1 MKWLAVA
8 AAVFAMAGAAV
19 LGLAQQ
25 HPMGGTGVAEPTLKD
40 RPSPLRTATML
51 LRDGKTAEA
60 RTELNR
66 LLRQNPDDPEIHYQ
80 IARSYLMEWNTLR
93 DPAKQRV
100 ALGLAMESLDATLK
114 RNPDH
119 IYALRVKAVI
129 HARPELLYYNPNLA
143 YELTQRVIKQQPY
156 ANEFLLNVS
165 EWMSGEVRFTEHS
178 ESRVPHDPQ
187 LGLDRSIDLLERVV
201 DGAMPFSP
209 EEGAALFLMAKS
221 MSRRGNHSESIRY
234 YKQALTRVTTQ
245 QQRMEILRELGA
257 AYYRLAQ
264 FEDAALNFYQALQVH
279 INSVD
284 QWLLKLAMDQLG
296 KGAPKLPAEALFP
309 MADPPSKEGLLLDFK
324 DIAKDVG
331 LNRFMGNG
339 TVAWGDFIG
348 DSKPDVILA
357 GSGTFIAAYVNEN
370 GKFREITKEV
380 GLDKVPSG
388 YSLNLVDYDNDG
400 KLDLY
405 IAYNGWNGPMANRL
419 FHNDG
424 GKFRDVSKESGA
436 ADEGDGF
443 VSLWGDLDNDGY
455 LDFVVAN
462 GVIKDGSV
470 PQIYRNNGNGTFTN
484 MTREAGIDE
493 PPTHGTIGAAL
504 GDYDRDGRLDIL
516 FNGLNNS
523 PNRLYHNDGNWHFTE
538 VTQKAGVV
546 QPPHNGFVC
555 FFEDFNNDG
564 YPDILTVS
572 LAPWDTVVE
581 AMKKGFTVPDKKSLH
596 PDSLRLFRNNRN
608 GTFTDVT
615 YESKLYYPMG
625 AMGSGVADFDNDG
638 YLDLYIGT
646 GDPQLSRLEPNH
658 LIHNNTDGTFTDVTW
673 LFPGFAKPGRKGH
686 GVAFVDIDDDGD
698 LDIFAQLGGHYQGD
712 FAESGFYLNLKGNQN
727 HWLELELTGVKS
739 NRFGVGAQATA
750 KMGNAMVYREMKS
763 GEGFGATSPYRLHF
777 GLGKHDKVDSLEIRW
792 PSGRKQTLTDV
803 KANQILRVREDQ

>member
-1 MKWLAVA
+1 MTAVA
-8 AAVFAMAGAAV
+8 AVA
-19 LGLAQQ
+19 GLAILAWAQ
-25 HPMGGTGVAEPTLKD
+25 HPMGGTGIPEPALKD
-40 RPSPLRTATML
+40 RSSPMRTATML

-66 LLRQNPDDPEIHYQ
+66 LLKTNPDDPDIHYQ

-93 DPAKQRV
+93 DPARQRV
-100 ALGLAMESLDATLK
+100 ALGLAMESLTATLK

-119 IYALRVKAVI
+119 IYALRAKAVI
-129 HARPELLYYNPNLA
+129 HARPELLFYNPNLA
-143 YELTQRVIKQQPY
+143 YELTQRVIKQQPF

-178 ESRVPHDPQ
+178 DHRVPHDPQ

-209 EEGAALFLMAKS
+209 EEAAALFLMAKS

-234 YKQALTRVTTQ
+234 YKQASTRATTAA
-245 QQRMEILRELGA
+245 QRMEILREMGA
-257 AYYRLAQ
+257 AHYRLAE
-264 FEDAALNFYQALQVH
+264 FADAASSFYQALQVR

-284 QWLLKLAMDQLG
+284 QWLLKLALDELG
-296 KGAPKLPAEALFP
+296 KGAPQLPAEVLFP
-309 MADPPSKEGLLLDFK
+309 MPDLPPGAGLLLDFK
-324 DIAKDVG
+324 DIAKDTG
-331 LNRFMGNG
+331 LNRFDGNG
-339 TVAWGDFIG
+339 TVAWGDIDG
-348 DSKPDVILA
+348 DGRVDVILA
-357 GSGTFIAAYVNEN
+357 GSGTFLAAYRNDGN
-370 GKFREITKEV
+370 LKFHEVTSEI
-380 GLDKVPSG
+380 GLAKVPSG

-443 VSLWGDLDNDGY
+443 VSVWGDLDNDGF

-484 MTREAGIDE
+484 ITRAAGIDE
-493 PPTHGTIGAAL
+493 PPTHGTIGVAL

-523 PNRLYHNDGNWHFTE
+523 PNRLYHNEGNWKFTD
-538 VTQKAGVV
+538 VTQKAGVI
-546 QPPHNGFVC
+546 QPSHNGFVC
-555 FFEDFNNDG
+555 FFQDFNDDA

-572 LAPWDTVVE
+572 LAPWDVVVE
-581 AMKKGFTVPDKKSLH
+581 ALKKSYFVSNRQSIH
-596 PDSLRLFRNNRN
+596 PDSSRLFRNNRN

-615 YESKLYYPMG
+615 WESKLYYPMG
-625 AMGSGVADFDNDG
+625 AMGAGVADVDNDG
-638 YLDLYIGT
+638 HLDIYIGT

-658 LIHNNTDGTFTDVTW
+658 LIRNNGDGTFTDVTR
-673 LFPGFAKPGRKGH
+673 LVNFAKPGRKGH

-698 LDIFAQLGGHYQGD
+698 LDIYAQLGGHYQGD
-712 FAESGFYLNLKGNQN
+712 FAENAFYLNQKGNRN
-727 HWLELELTGVKS
+727 HWLEIEFTGAKS
-739 NRFGVGAQATA
+739 NRFGVGVQATA
-750 KMGNAMVYREMKS
+750 KAGEMTFYRELKS
-763 GEGFGATSPYRLHF
+763 SEGFGATSPYRMHF
-777 GLGKHDKVDSLEIRW
+777 GLGKHATIESLELRW
-792 PSGRKQTLTDV
+792 PSGKRQTLTGV
-803 KANQILRVREDQ
+803 KADQLLRIREDQ